1 MATFFASKMA
11 SLLGDRLFE
20 ISGQGPPPQKD
31 FFQLVITKNEVI
43 LTSWRISLR
52 LECRGLPPNQQKT
65 SHQDFQ
71 NDKTLQYEVGAVFG
85 QRILDYTAALCQ
97 GKFDYL
103 ERLPDDI
110 MLRIMYCL
118 ELKDTALLAQTS
130 RRFKTVR
137 TTLFSSEKFWE
148 QTVRNCAGFNRDIE
162 DIANAMGWKSTFLTF
177 FHNSDD
183 KKQQ

>member
-1 MATFFASKMA
+1 MA
-11 SLLGDRLFE
+11 SLLGERLFE

-52 LECRGLPPNQQKT
+52 LECRGLPPNQQKI

-118 ELKDTALLAQTS
+118 ELKDMALLAQTS

-137 TTLFSSEKFWE
+137 TTVAAMIGQSCHTRKENINTYMYICLESSR
-148 QTVRNCAGFNRDIE
+148 Q
-162 DIANAMGWKSTFLTF
+162 S
-177 FHNSDD
+177 
-183 KKQQ
+183 

>member
-1 MATFFASKMA
+1 MA
-11 SLLGDRLFE
+11 SLLGERLFE
-20 ISGQGPPPQKD
+20 ISGQGPPPPKD

-52 LECRGLPPNQQKT
+52 LECRGLPPKQHRT

-85 QRILDYTAALCQ
+85 QRILDYTTGLCQ

-103 ERLPDDI
+103 ELSI
-110 MLRIMYCL
+110 VFFLCSNSFVFTCMLCC
-118 ELKDTALLAQTS
+118 ALTGLYQ
-130 RRFKTVR
+130 
-137 TTLFSSEKFWE
+137 LFSSEKFWE
-148 QTVRNCAGFNRDIE
+148 QAVRTCTGFNRDVE